1 MCVEYIIYNIYIYIY
16 TYRDRFSSTIYY
28 MMYIVYR
35 WKKELSLMNTEKI
48 KHLVLQSVLTETFK
62 KVH

>member
-1 MCVEYIIYNIYIYIY
+1 MYVEYIIYNIYIY

-48 KHLVLQSVLTETFK
+48 KRLVLQSVLTETFK